1 MGEHSGWY
9 SDLSFLHFETGSHVS
24 HVGLD
29 FSDLTNVQGFQVCNT
44 TPAMRYW
51 ELKPGACACLES
63 SLQSGQHTKTLL
75 K

>member
-44 TPAMRYW
+44 TPSYEILGIEARGLCMFG
-51 ELKPGACACLES
+51 K
-63 SLQSGQHTKTLL
+63 
-75 K
+75 